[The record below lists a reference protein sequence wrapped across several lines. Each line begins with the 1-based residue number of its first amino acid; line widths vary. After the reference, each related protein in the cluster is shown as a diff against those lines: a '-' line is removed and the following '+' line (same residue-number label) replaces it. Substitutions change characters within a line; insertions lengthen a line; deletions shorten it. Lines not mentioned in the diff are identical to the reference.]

1 MSCESWTLGIKLKE
15 RDMRK
20 FRFLNASKD
29 KRNFVVG
36 LLASNSK
43 KPAINYLSSR
53 IFFELDRRFKRNNNT
68 YYCEISA
75 VQIVHKILETIHN
88 DKTKNL
94 LIGMFTP
101 KEELKL
107 LVYAELYKL
116 SRLGFVKIKKV
127 KKYLWVKLTEKGI
140 NNIFRFLE
148 LDMGDDM
155 RKFAESKGYKVLE
168 SGKFFNDPRPYAS
181 GFRMIKKT
189 KKDIN

>member
-1 MSCESWTLGIKLKE
+1 
-15 RDMRK
+15 MRK
-20 FRFLNASKD
+20 FRFLQASKD

-36 LLASNSK
+36 LLASNSQ
-43 KPAINYLSSR
+43 KPTINYLSSR
-53 IFFELDRRFKRNNNT
+53 IFFELDKRFKRNDFT

-75 VQIVHKILETIHN
+75 VQIVNKIVETKN
-88 DKTKNL
+88 QTKTKNL
-94 LIGMFTP
+94 LTGMFSP

-116 SRLGFVKIKKV
+116 NRLGFIKIKKV
-127 KKYLWVKLTEKGI
+127 KKYLWVKLTDKGI

-155 RKFAESKGYKVLE
+155 KRIAESKGFKIIQTN
-168 SGKFFNDPRPYAS
+168 KFFNDPRPYARA
-181 GFRMIKKT
+181 FMMIKKN

>member
-1 MSCESWTLGIKLKE
+1 MLTWKKPSSFKLS

-20 FRFLNASKD
+20 FRFLNVSKD

-53 IFFELDRRFKRNNNT
+53 IFFELDKRFKRNNKT
-68 YYCEISA
+68 YYCEVSA
-75 VQIVHKILETIHN
+75 VQIVSKILETLN
-88 DKTKNL
+88 ETKTKNL

-116 SRLGFVKIKKV
+116 SRLGFIKIKKV
-127 KKYLWVKLTEKGI
+127 KKYLWVKLTDKGI
-140 NNIFRFLE
+140 QNIFRFLE

-155 RKFAESKGYKVLE
+155 KRFAELKGFKVIDTGNLLLMTLDHMQE
-168 SGKFFNDPRPYAS
+168 VL
-181 GFRMIKKT
+181 
-189 KKDIN
+189 

>member
-1 MSCESWTLGIKLKE
+1 
-15 RDMRK
+15 MRK
-20 FRFLNASKD
+20 FRFLNVSKD

-53 IFFELDRRFKRNNNT
+53 IFFELDKRFKRDDKT

-75 VQIVHKILETIHN
+75 VQIVSKILETLN
-88 DKTKNL
+88 DTKTKNL

-116 SRLGFVKIKKV
+116 SRLGFIKIKKV
-127 KKYLWVKLTEKGI
+127 KKYLWVKLTDKGI
-140 NNIFRFLE
+140 ENIFRFLE

-155 RKFAESKGYKVLE
+155 KRFFELKGFRVVETDK
-168 SGKFFNDPRPYAS
+168 SFMDDPRPYAKS
-181 GFRMIKKT
+181 FKILKKL
-189 KKDIN
+189 KRI